1 MKIIN
6 EIKAELG
13 ETRKLLK
20 TVNSEA
26 EYNLWKADE
35 ARLLSSLS
43 TQMKGGKRR
52 K

>member
-13 ETRKLLK
+13 ETKKLLK
-20 TVNSEA
+20 IVNSEE

-35 ARLLSSLS
+35 ARLLSLLS
-43 TQMKGGKRR
+43 TQMKGGKRT